1 MENDAMRTTRAQ
13 FWAKIWDEYHEAGES
28 LPPTAKKLAHWAI
41 RTGRWQPHRDSI
53 LSQCAREAADA
64 LREEYYTDPQGR
76 RVRKKH
82 VYAEKQEMLW
92 ADIEEARPEQ
102 MERSF
107 ALRRRQILGD
117 CHQLK
122 IDADSYNDNN
132 AHGAAIQLM
141 FDFRDDLAEMEAAS
155 LADAKV

>member
-1 MENDAMRTTRAQ
+1 MRATRAK
-13 FWAKIWDEYHEAGES
+13 FWSRLWDEYHAAGEP
-28 LPPTAKKLAHWAI
+28 LPLTAKMLAAWAI
-41 RTGRWQPHRDSI
+41 RTGRWEPHRDSV

-82 VYAEKQEMLW
+82 VYAEKQEMFW
-92 ADIEEARPEQ
+92 ADIEEDPTPDQ
-102 MERSF
+102 MESAF

-122 IDADSYNDNN
+122 TDADSYNDNN
-132 AHGAAIQLM
+132 SHGATIQLM

-155 LADAKV
+155 PVGAKS